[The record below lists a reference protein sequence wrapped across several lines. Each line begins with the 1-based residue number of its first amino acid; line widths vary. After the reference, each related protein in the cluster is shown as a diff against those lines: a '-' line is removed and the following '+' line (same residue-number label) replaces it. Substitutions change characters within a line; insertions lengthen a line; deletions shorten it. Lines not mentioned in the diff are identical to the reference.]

1 MLVSYTPLIDA
12 LNGGWYHYSVMVST
26 LGARVLKQYVF
37 HQIFFFDKKMT
48 SDLTERQR
56 LLLALIVRDYTE
68 TAQPVGS
75 ARLVEH
81 YKLDLSTATI
91 RNEMAALTEMGYL
104 RQPHTSAGRVP
115 TEEGYRYFVTHV
127 VYQAD
132 LSEPARDTI
141 SHQFY
146 QARQDV
152 EQWMPLAASILAH
165 QSKAAS
171 LITAPH
177 TERSRYKHLEL
188 ISTQGRQVLMIL
200 VMTGGEVTQQLL
212 TLAEP
217 VAQERLSAA
226 ANELNKVGVGRT
238 TEEIASIPQRADSLE
253 KDILTLVLTDMNRG
267 EQRVSGEIY
276 LDGLTNVL
284 SEPEFL
290 ESDDARRAIR
300 LFEERSLLQNLL
312 ERVMPDAGVGGVQ
325 VLIGGEGKWEE
336 LRQCSVVLAR
346 YGIPGHA
353 TGMLGVFGPMRMAY
367 SRTIPTVRFMAD
379 LLSSLVSESIVG
391 EENE

>member
-1 MLVSYTPLIDA
+1 MP
-12 LNGGWYHYSVMVST
+12 
-26 LGARVLKQYVF
+26 
-37 HQIFFFDKKMT
+37 
-48 SDLTERQR
+48 DLTERQR

-68 TAQPVGS
+68 TAQAVGS

-81 YKLDLSTATI
+81 YRLDMSTATI
-91 RNEMAALTEMGYL
+91 RNEMVALTEMGYL
-104 RQPHTSAGRVP
+104 RQLHTSAGRVP
-115 TEEGYRYFVTHV
+115 TEEGYRYFVTHI

-132 LSEPARDTI
+132 LPEPARHTI

-152 EQWMPLAASILAH
+152 EGWMPLAASILAH

-171 LITAPH
+171 LVTAPH
-177 TERSRYKHLEL
+177 SDRSRFKHIEL
-188 ISTQGRQVLMIL
+188 ISTQGRQVLMVL
-200 VMTGGEVTQQLL
+200 VMTGGEVSQQLL

-217 VAQERLSAA
+217 VQQERLSAA
-226 ANELNKVGVGRT
+226 ANALNTLCASRT
-238 TEEIASIPQRADSLE
+238 TEEIAALPVRSTTLE
-253 KDILTLVLTDMNRG
+253 QDILILVLTDMNRG
-267 EQRVSGEIY
+267 EQRVSGEIF

-290 ESDDARRAIR
+290 ESGDARRAIR
-300 LFEERSLLQNLL
+300 LFEERSLLQDLL
-312 ERVMPDAGVGGVQ
+312 ARAMPNSVGGVQ

-336 LRQCSVVLAR
+336 LKQCSVVLAR
-346 YGIPGHA
+346 YGIPGQA

-379 LLSSLVSESIVG
+379 LLSSLVSETTSG
-391 EENE
+391 EQNEQ

>member
-1 MLVSYTPLIDA
+1 MA
-12 LNGGWYHYSVMVST
+12 
-26 LGARVLKQYVF
+26 
-37 HQIFFFDKKMT
+37 
-48 SDLTERQR
+48 DLTERQR
-56 LLLALIVRDYTE
+56 LILALVVRYYTE

-75 ARLVEH
+75 ASLVDH
-81 YKLDLSTATI
+81 FKLDLSSATI

-152 EQWMPLAASILAH
+152 EQWMPLAASILAQH
-165 QSKAAS
+165 SHAAS
-171 LITAPH
+171 IVTAPH
-177 TERSRYKHLEL
+177 SERAHYQHVEL
-188 ISTQGRQVLMIL
+188 IATQGRQVLMVL
-200 VMTGGEVTQQLL
+200 VMAGGEVGQQIL

-226 ANELNKVGVGRT
+226 ADRLNRVLVGKT
-238 TEEIASIPQRADSLE
+238 TEEIGAMPARSDALD
-253 KDILTLVLTDMNRG
+253 KDILTLVLQDMSKG
-267 EQRVSGEIY
+267 EHRVSGDIY

-284 SEPEFL
+284 AEPEFL
-290 ESDDARRAIR
+290 ESNDARRAVH
-300 LFEERSLLQNLL
+300 LFEERSLLQDLMATNSN
-312 ERVMPDAGVGGVQ
+312 VGGVQ

-336 LRQCSVVLAR
+336 LKQCSVVLAR
-346 YGIPGHA
+346 YGIPGLA
-353 TGMLGVFGPMRMAY
+353 TGMLGVLGPMRMAY
-367 SRTIPTVRFMAD
+367 ARTIPTVRFMAD
-379 LLSSLVSESIVG
+379 LLSGLVSETMVG
-391 EENE
+391 EDNEQ

>member
-1 MLVSYTPLIDA
+1 M
-12 LNGGWYHYSVMVST
+12 M
-26 LGARVLKQYVF
+26 F
-37 HQIFFFDKKMT
+37 
-48 SDLTERQR
+48 DLTERQR
-56 LLLALIVRDYTE
+56 FLLNLIVREYTE

-75 ARLVEH
+75 ARLVER
-81 YKLDLSTATI
+81 YKLDLSTATV

-115 TEEGYRYFVTHV
+115 TEDGYRYFVTHV

-132 LSEPARDTI
+132 LPEPARHTI
-141 SHQFY
+141 SHQFH

-152 EQWMPLAASILAH
+152 EEWMPLAASILAH
-165 QSKAAS
+165 QSRAAS
-171 LITAPH
+171 LVTAPH
-177 TERSRYKHLEL
+177 AERARFKHLEL
-188 ISTQGRQVLMIL
+188 IATQGRQVLMVL
-200 VMTGGEVTQQLL
+200 VLTGGEVNQQLL

-217 VAQERLSAA
+217 VSQERLSAA
-226 ANELNKVGVGRT
+226 ANALNAACTVRT
-238 TEEIASIPQRADSLE
+238 TEEISALPSRADALE
-253 KDILTLVLTDMNRG
+253 KDILTLVLADMNRG
-267 EQRVSGEIY
+267 EQRVSGDIY

-290 ESDDARRAIR
+290 ESDEARRAIR

-312 ERVMPDAGVGGVQ
+312 TRVMPDASVGGVQ

-336 LRQCSVVLAR
+336 LKQCSVVLAR

-367 SRTIPTVRFMAD
+367 TRTIPTVRFMAD
-379 LLSSLVSESIVG
+379 LLSGLVSETIVG

>member
-1 MLVSYTPLIDA
+1 M
-12 LNGGWYHYSVMVST
+12 
-26 LGARVLKQYVF
+26 
-37 HQIFFFDKKMT
+37 

-56 LLLALIVRDYTE
+56 LILALVVRDHTE

-81 YKLDLSTATI
+81 YKIDLSTATI

-104 RQPHTSAGRVP
+104 RQPHTSAGRIP
-115 TEEGYRYFVTHV
+115 TEEGYRYFVTHI

-132 LSEPARDTI
+132 LTSATRDTI

-146 QARQDV
+146 QARRDV
-152 EQWMPLAASILAH
+152 DQWMPLAASILAH
-165 QSKAAS
+165 QSRAAS

-177 TERSRYKHLEL
+177 AERARYKHIEL
-188 ISTQGRQVLMIL
+188 ISTQGRQVLMVL
-200 VMTGGEVTQQLL
+200 VLAGGEVSQQLL

-217 VAQERLSAA
+217 VSQERLSGAA
-226 ANELNKVGVGRT
+226 IELNKAGAGKT
-238 TEEIASIPQRADSLE
+238 TEELAALPPRADSLE
-253 KDILTLVLTDMNRG
+253 KDILTIILADMNRG
-267 EQRVSGEIY
+267 EQRPSGEIY

-290 ESDDARRAIR
+290 ESGDARRAIR

-312 ERVMPDAGVGGVQ
+312 ARVMPNAGVGGVQ

-336 LRQCSVVLAR
+336 LKQCSVILAR
-346 YGIPGHA
+346 YGIPGQA

-367 SRTIPTVRFMAD
+367 SRTIPTVRYMAD

-391 EENE
+391 EEYEQ

>member
-1 MLVSYTPLIDA
+1 M
-12 LNGGWYHYSVMVST
+12 
-26 LGARVLKQYVF
+26 
-37 HQIFFFDKKMT
+37 

-56 LLLALIVRDYTE
+56 ILLTLVVREYIE

-75 ARLVEH
+75 KTIVER
-81 YKLDLSTATI
+81 YKLDMSTATV
-91 RNEMAALTEMGYL
+91 RNEMSALTELGYL

-132 LSEPARDTI
+132 LPGPARDTI

-165 QSKAAS
+165 HSRAAS
-171 LITAPH
+171 IVTAPH
-177 TERSRYKHLEL
+177 SERSHYKHVEL
-188 ISTQGRQVLMIL
+188 IATQGRQVLMVL
-200 VMTGGEVTQQLL
+200 VMTGGEVSQQIL

-217 VAQERLSAA
+217 VGQERLSAA
-226 ANELNKVGVGRT
+226 ADRLNQVCLGKT
-238 TEEIASIPQRADSLE
+238 TEEIAALPPHTDALD
-253 KDILTLVLTDMNRG
+253 KDILTLILQDMSSS
-267 EQRVSGEIY
+267 EQRVSGKIY

-290 ESDDARRAIR
+290 ESDDARRAVR
-300 LFEERSLLQNLL
+300 LFEERSLLQDLL
-312 ERVMPDAGVGGVQ
+312 TRTTGNASVGGVQ

-336 LRQCSVVLAR
+336 LKQCSVVLAR
-346 YGIPGHA
+346 YGIPGLA
-353 TGMLGVFGPMRMAY
+353 TGTLGVFGPMRMPYA
-367 SRTIPTVRFMAD
+367 RTIPTVRFMAD
-379 LLSSLVSESIVG
+379 LLSGLVSETMVG
-391 EENE
+391 EENEQ